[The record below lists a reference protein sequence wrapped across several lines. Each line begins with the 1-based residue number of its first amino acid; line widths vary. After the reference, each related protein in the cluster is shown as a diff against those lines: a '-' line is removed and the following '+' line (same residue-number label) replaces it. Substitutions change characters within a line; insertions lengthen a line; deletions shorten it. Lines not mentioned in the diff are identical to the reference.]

1 MSAREV
7 VNRIKQT
14 QPWPGRIDPSEALFA
29 PLMTRS
35 PQDLRELYD
44 REAVL
49 AVTSAKQYPRAR
61 IQLVAPSE
69 WVIEV
74 TGGLISI
81 LHATARS
88 VALLIPEPD
97 SDDDGWS
104 NLREGASRLAEVLWW
119 YRVMEAGRPLRFP
132 DDAREDGIAATL
144 LQGSLLFFICHECG
158 HLLLDLRGEQEFSR
172 GPGLWP
178 TRNVQHRTE
187 FLADELGLR
196 LIMEL
201 CPLEAGVLEEQRY
214 YGATE
219 LGLHTWGLME
229 KVGFR
234 FGRSHPATS
243 QRVDLLRTAAT
254 GIAAAR
260 HVQRHPASTFFIPS
274 IGRLAA
280 RIDNI
285 LERLSEE
292 ILSGEGTT
300 AFREALV
307 DQLDEFLEYHHTTPV
322 ADLPQV
328 LALIFT
334 VKGFVDPPDLL
345 WAAARLAARRAD
357 ILAGVDEL
365 AQKLT
370 DDEIM
375 VERAKQRLLL
385 QCVDHLLPPRGSAD
399 FLPLLRE
406 ALSGTDREANP
417 PAA

>member
-14 QPWPGRIDPSEALFA
+14 QPWPGPIDLSEALFG
-29 PLMTRS
+29 PLMARS
-35 PQDLRELYD
+35 PEDLRELYD

-49 AVTSAKQYPRAR
+49 AVTTANQYPSAR
-61 IQLVAPSE
+61 IQPVAPAE

-97 SDDDGWS
+97 SADDGWD
-104 NLREGASRLAEVLWW
+104 NLREAASRLAEVLWW
-119 YRVMEAGRPLRFP
+119 FRVMRAGRPLRFP
-132 DDAREDGIAATL
+132 DDEREDAIAAAL
-144 LQGSLLFFICHECG
+144 LEGSLLFFLGHECG
-158 HLLLDLRGEQEFSR
+158 HLLLDLRGEREFAR
-172 GPGLWP
+172 DPGFWP

-196 LIMEL
+196 LIMEV
-201 CPLEAGVLEEQRY
+201 CPLGAGVLEEQRY
-214 YGATE
+214 YGAAE

-234 FGRSHPATS
+234 FGRSHPAMS
-243 QRVDLLRTAAT
+243 QRVDLLRKAAT
-254 GIAAAR
+254 GIAMAR
-260 HVQRHPASTFFIPS
+260 HIRRHPTSTLFIPS

-280 RIDNI
+280 TIDNI
-285 LERLSEE
+285 LGRLSEE

-328 LALIFT
+328 VALTFA
-334 VKGFVDPPDLL
+334 VRGFADLPDLL
-345 WAAARLAARRAD
+345 SAAARLAARRAD
-357 ILAGVDEL
+357 ILAEVDEL

-375 VERAKQRLLL
+375 VERAKQTLLL
-385 QCVDHLLPPRGSAD
+385 RCVDLLLPPRGSAD

-406 ALSGTDREANP
+406 ALSSTDREDE
-417 PAA
+417 